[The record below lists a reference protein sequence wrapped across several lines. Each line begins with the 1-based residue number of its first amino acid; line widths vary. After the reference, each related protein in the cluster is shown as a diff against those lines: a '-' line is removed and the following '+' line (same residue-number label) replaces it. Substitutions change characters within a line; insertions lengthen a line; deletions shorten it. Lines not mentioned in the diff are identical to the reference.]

1 MLPIEQPFT
10 NQPEAQEFIMSRI
23 NGDKSRFHRVR
34 KQRIAQRQRNR
45 ELLKNMASQPK
56 PASSTGSQP
65 KTVSA

>member
-1 MLPIEQPFT
+1 
-10 NQPEAQEFIMSRI
+10 MSRI